1 MNISQV
7 LPSQAGLSH
16 GVLLDCP
23 APGSVFEIYPDI
35 KNEKKKQ
42 KNRDQHLVGTFRF
55 HFLIV
60 MPVFIPLV

>member
-35 KNEKKKQ
+35 KNEKRNKKTGIST
-42 KNRDQHLVGTFRF
+42 LFGTFRF